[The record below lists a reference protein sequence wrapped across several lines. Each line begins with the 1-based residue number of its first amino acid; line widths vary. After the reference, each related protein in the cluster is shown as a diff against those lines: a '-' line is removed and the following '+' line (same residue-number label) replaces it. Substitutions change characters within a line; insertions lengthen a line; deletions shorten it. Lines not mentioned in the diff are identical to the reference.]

1 MTKKCSLNYTWFPMV
16 DPQSRRTLV
25 ITMSLGLVWTFGHTI
40 LLRVLGTFSNIH
52 TKLVVFMLHHFY
64 NFYINLFLVLGTF
77 WKNSHKAGPD
87 QDFYIFPILWFQ
99 KFGKHFQNFNICFKF
114 TLLKKSN
121 LFPIFFVWKFVKKLP
136 PSKKKTTAPILH
148 LGIFISAW
156 SWYQGGFL
164 AGMRQICSWYW
175 LLF

>member
-1 MTKKCSLNYTWFPMV
+1 MV

-25 ITMSLGLVWTFGHTI
+25 ITMTLGLVWPFFGHTI
-40 LLRVLGTFSNIH
+40 LLRVLGTFWNIH

-87 QDFYIFPILWFQ
+87 QGSYIFSILWFQ

-114 TLLKKSN
+114 TILRKSN
-121 LFPIFFVWKFVKKLP
+121 EFPIFVWKFVKNFP
-136 PSKKKTTAPILH
+136 PHQKKKLQPQYCIFLEFLYQPGAGTKADFWLVWGRYVP
-148 LGIFISAW
+148 GIGYF
-156 SWYQGGFL
+156 
-164 AGMRQICSWYW
+164 
-175 LLF
+175 